1 MPPKK
6 QSSANAQRRT
16 ADRSKQD
23 IEDQIAAV
31 FTRRFGAQASTF
43 LALLRRE
50 FGSLTTLTP
59 AAVERVAALWA
70 RVIAVNPAATRNQL
84 AGMFLETLRRGG
96 ADLRN
101 DLARSAGVDPRN
113 RRQMSRFLRAIGGS
127 VFNVPQTQALAYYD
141 QYAGRLISGV
151 DSRTRDAI
159 VAIVRNALSH
169 GTPYTSVEAA
179 LKQRFAIMGEGR
191 GKGRSRARLIA
202 TYETGTAYEGSK
214 SATAARLERAGIR
227 MRQRWIDVGDDRVD
241 PDCRANAAVGWI
253 PEGAT
258 FPSGVTRPLDHPG

>member
-6 QSSANAQRRT
+6 QSSANAQRRA

-23 IEDQIAAV
+23 VEDQIAAV

-50 FGSLTTLTP
+50 FGSLTVLTP

-84 AGMFLETLRRGG
+84 ASMFLETLRRGG

-127 VFNVPQTQALAYYD
+127 VFNVPQTQA
-141 QYAGRLISGV
+141 
-151 DSRTRDAI
+151 
-159 VAIVRNALSH
+159 
-169 GTPYTSVEAA
+169 
-179 LKQRFAIMGEGR
+179 
-191 GKGRSRARLIA
+191 
-202 TYETGTAYEGSK
+202 
-214 SATAARLERAGIR
+214 
-227 MRQRWIDVGDDRVD
+227 VG
-241 PDCRANAAVGWI
+241 
-253 PEGAT
+253 
-258 FPSGVTRPLDHPG
+258 LL